1 METVRKSWAG
11 EISRGMAGLQRS
23 AVERIFFFFFFFFEE
38 KKNVQY
44 GDREKSETGRWFN
57 F

>member
-23 AVERIFFFFFFFFEE
+23 AVEGFFEE

>member
-1 METVRKSWAG
+1 METVRKSWVG

-23 AVERIFFFFFFFFEE
+23 AVEGFFFFFLR
-38 KKNVQY
+38 KKVQH
-44 GDREKSETGRWFN
+44 GDREKSETGTWFN